1 MNSSGT
7 WARGRAWW
15 LTGGLLIVAGAL
27 VVTLYFFPPE
37 QYAFYPRCLFH
48 VVTGLD
54 CPGCGGLRAAH
65 RLLHGDV
72 AAAFAFN
79 PLLVAL
85 LPVFAWVLLGWAVR
99 ATTGRAWP
107 HPFRRR
113 GWIWLLLGVILVFS
127 IARNL
132 PWGPLAGLHR

>member
-1 MNSSGT
+1 MND
-7 WARGRAWW
+7 RAINT
-15 LTGGLLIVAGAL
+15 LKLAALLIPSVVAG
-27 VVTLYFFPPE
+27 VVLFFFPPE
-37 QYAFYPRCLFH
+37 QHAFYPRCMFH

-65 RLLHGDV
+65 RLLHGEW

-85 LPVFAWVLLGWAVR
+85 APVLGWFTLDWGLR
-99 ATTGRAWP
+99 ATTGRALP
-107 HPFRRR
+107 NPFRHRA
-113 GWIWLLLGVILVFS
+113 WIWVLLGVILAFS

-132 PWGPLAGLHR
+132 PWGPLAGPHP